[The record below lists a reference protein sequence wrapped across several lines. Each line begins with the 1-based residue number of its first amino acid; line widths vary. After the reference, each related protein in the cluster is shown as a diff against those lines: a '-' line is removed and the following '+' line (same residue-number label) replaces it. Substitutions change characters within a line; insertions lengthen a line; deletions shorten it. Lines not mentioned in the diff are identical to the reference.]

1 MLRIELEVKQK
12 PYEEAEACGRFS
24 CKPPVTRDEYMR
36 FCDELN
42 KAKDMAA
49 QAYEI
54 HSQIGNTPWPWPIED
69 EEEA

>member
-12 PYEEAEACGRFS
+12 PYEDAEACGGIS
-24 CKPPVTRDEYMR
+24 AKPPVTRDEYMR

-42 KAKDMAA
+42 KAKDLAA
-49 QAYEI
+49 MFYEMY
-54 HSQIGNTPWPWPIED
+54 SQIGDVPWPA